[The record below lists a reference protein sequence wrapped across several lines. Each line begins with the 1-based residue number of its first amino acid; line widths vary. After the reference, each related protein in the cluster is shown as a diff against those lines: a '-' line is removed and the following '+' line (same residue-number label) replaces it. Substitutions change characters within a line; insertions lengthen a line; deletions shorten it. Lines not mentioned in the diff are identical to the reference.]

1 MSKLAKLQADFQSC
15 IMTENSEVFKQHIVD
30 DAKVGADKRISI
42 YADSYRLRII
52 EAIATT
58 YPKLQALLGDAL
70 FDATARQYIDQYP
83 SNYRNMR
90 WVGDQMAQHLTNT
103 IPQHPIAAELATF
116 EWSLGLAFDAE
127 DAPVLTI
134 QDLAAIPPET
144 WGELCFGIHPAMQL
158 LDLEWN
164 VIPIWQAL
172 DAETQPAVPIQN
184 NEPCLIWRSDLNSH
198 YRSLDQQEFQAIQLI
213 KTGGNFGALCEY
225 LFITLADD
233 ATQQAAQYLAD
244 WLEAGMISKI
254 KTELA
259 V

>member
-1 MSKLAKLQADFQSC
+1 
-15 IMTENSEVFKQHIVD
+15 
-30 DAKVGADKRISI
+30 
-42 YADSYRLRII
+42 
-52 EAIATT
+52 
-58 YPKLQALLGDAL
+58 
-70 FDATARQYIDQYP
+70 
-83 SNYRNMR
+83 MR

-134 QDLAAIPPET
+134 QDLAIIPTET
-144 WGELCFGIHPAMQL
+144 WGELCFAIHPAMQL
-158 LDLEWN
+158 LDIEWN

-184 NEPCLIWRSDLNSH
+184 NEPCLIWRCDLNSH

-213 KTGGNFGALCEY
+213 KAGGNFSALCEY
-225 LFITLADD
+225 LYITLADD
-233 ATQQAAQYLAD
+233 ATQQAAQYLAG

-254 KTELA
+254 KAELPI
-259 V
+259 